1 MAEAEKNAGQGK
13 APGEG
18 SLHTGLNSLLSAREG
33 KAEGA
38 HGAGLE
44 RGKLREQ
51 DS

>member
-38 HGAGLE
+38 HGSGLE
-44 RGKLREQ
+44 REG
-51 DS
+51 S